1 MMIDLGFTD
10 KTVTPLLL
18 QSCEKSQ
25 CVQENVC
32 SLVHGEARGEQ
43 ETGI

>member
-1 MMIDLGFTD
+1 MIDFGFTD
-10 KTVTPLLL
+10 KTAAPLLL

-25 CVQENVC
+25 SVQENVC
-32 SLVHGEARGEQ
+32 SLVHGEAGGEQ